1 MAFQHAAVK
10 NGCSSGRFQHA
21 AVTAIIYVVD
31 LYEQKMYLI
40 AGLKVVACRNSV
52 DIVQICLM
60 YTQGCDCG
68 YSTSREG
75 VF

>member
-1 MAFQHAAVK
+1 M
-10 NGCSSGRFQHA
+10 
-21 AVTAIIYVVD
+21 I
-31 LYEQKMYLI
+31 QKMYLI

-68 YSTSREG
+68 YLQVVRAAGALPDRESEA
-75 VF
+75 